1 VIEPFA
7 LARRLRTPIHHRT
20 TLDLGLHFFG
30 VALKL
35 ERGRIAIKD
44 NG

>member
-1 VIEPFA
+1 LTSI
-7 LARRLRTPIHHRT
+7 RRRSPV
-20 TLDLGLHFFG
+20 DLGLHFFG